1 MNIHIIMSTTAV
13 FLALVADADGTM
25 NKLLMRCFALTQS
38 HQLRVVGTRSRST
51 LSSHCSL
58 GAALFFNRYNTV
70 ISKYSNTSKR
80 EMTRVG
86 EFWEAKMDG
95 VWRPNVNDV
104 ERISFGKP
112 AKKKGTGSR
121 GVPHRLNLDERFLFD
136 QARRK
141 GYLEVDGSGWRSQRR
156 DAPLLNT
163 YRSLCDARGQA
174 MIVLHKG
181 STGVDDLVVDI
192 SPLRN
197 PKLFHQIS
205 QVCLEQQEGGKIL
218 YGGSGWGEND
228 SDQGKQRLTLSIVNQ
243 QEPSLWETRPIYQL
257 PPYYISWQLQRSDAK
272 SLGNRLA
279 KLFDTVE
286 ENVSPSRKP
295 IGVKPG
301 KGRRHGGYGIG

>member
-1 MNIHIIMSTTAV
+1 M
-13 FLALVADADGTM
+13 
-25 NKLLMRCFALTQS
+25 
-38 HQLRVVGTRSRST
+38 RVVGTGTRAYHST
-51 LSSHCSL
+51 FGPVLLSNSST
-58 GAALFFNRYNTV
+58 AD
-70 ISKYSNTSKR
+70 SSNNSNSTRVK
-80 EMTRVG
+80 TRVG

-141 GYLEVDGSGWRSQRR
+141 GYLEVDGSGWRAQRR
-156 DAPLLNT
+156 EAPLLNT
-163 YRSLCDARGQA
+163 YRSLCDARGQPS
-174 MIVLHKG
+174 IVLHKR
-181 STGVDDLVVDI
+181 STGVDELLVDI

-197 PKLFHQIS
+197 PLLFHQVA
-205 QVCLEQQEGGKIL
+205 QACLEQQHGGEVV
-218 YGGSGWGEND
+218 GQGSGLGE
-228 SDQGKQRLTLSIVNQ
+228 SIVDQ
-243 QEPSLWETRPIYQL
+243 DSMVSQDQPSLWDRRPIYQL
-257 PPYYISWQLQRSDAK
+257 PPYCISWELQRSDAK
-272 SLGNRLA
+272 ALAKCMA

-286 ENVSPSRKP
+286 ENAAPSRKP